1 MKIKSGIVLREVADS
16 FVLMDLGGE
25 LNFNGMITLNE
36 TGAFIFK
43 RIEEGLSPENIAL
56 ALADEY
62 DISFET
68 ALSDVNAFI
77 QKMNGVGVLE

>member
-43 RIEEGLSPENIAL
+43 RIEEGLSPENIANS
-56 ALADEY
+56 LADEY

>member
-1 MKIKSGIVLREVADS
+1 MKLKPGFILREVAGDT
-16 FVLMDLGGE
+16 VVVPTGAE

-43 RIEEGLSPENIAL
+43 RIEEGLSPENIAH
-56 ALADEY
+56 ALAGEY
-62 DISFET
+62 DISFDL

>member
-43 RIEEGLSPENIAL
+43 RIEEGLSPENIAH

-62 DISFET
+62 DISFVL
-68 ALSDVNAFI
+68 ALSDVGAFI

>member
-43 RIEEGLSPENIAL
+43 RIEEGLSPENIAHS
-56 ALADEY
+56 LADEY
-62 DISFET
+62 DISFDL